1 MYDDGSIIAQVPIP
15 VQQDW
20 DQDDLEN
27 AIHKVE
33 HKLYPEV
40 VKMLSE
46 GRVTVRPDGKVAI
59 DGKRPEIA
67 PVASDGTCY
76 VRHGI
81 RVSKGYA
88 W

>member
-1 MYDDGSIIAQVPIP
+1 
-15 VQQDW
+15 
-20 DQDDLEN
+20 
-27 AIHKVE
+27 
-33 HKLYPEV
+33 
-40 VKMLSE
+40 MLSE